1 MLGDENKFFLDDMD
15 DSIELDLSSYVRYQ
29 NPDWA
34 ITHVIIGIV
43 ELMST

>member
-29 NPDWA
+29 NPD
-34 ITHVIIGIV
+34 
-43 ELMST
+43 